1 MQDSFQLYGDA
12 YVHSTILCMCMRT
25 WMLKNNAT
33 FIKYRFKRSILTT
46 PVRLN
51 FLDSR
56 LKLILH
62 HFLKVHKS
70 IQSI

>member
-1 MQDSFQLYGDA
+1 MDA
-12 YVHSTILCMCMRT
+12 
-25 WMLKNNAT
+25 LKNNAT
-33 FIKYRFKRSILTT
+33 FIKDRFKRSILTT

-70 IQSI
+70 IQSIDFNFKGYNHVNLVESSIK